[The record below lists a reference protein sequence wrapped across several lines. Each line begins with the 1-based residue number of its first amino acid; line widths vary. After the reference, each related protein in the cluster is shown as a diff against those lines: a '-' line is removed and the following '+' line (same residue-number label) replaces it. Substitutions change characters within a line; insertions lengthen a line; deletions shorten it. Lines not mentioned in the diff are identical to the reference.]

1 MSDKAEKKIRRKPK
15 TKSPVSLKDLNE
27 EQIKAFQEISKN
39 ADLRK
44 VLLLESHFQCN
55 HSEYALGQKNENVN
69 FSYGYT
75 VREKEYLD
83 EEGHGLIIFDWEVVA
98 TTKSG
103 EEDCKVVEMTSTYAV
118 HYGLPCK
125 CDPDIVSLFL
135 IHVGKVACYPYF
147 RNQVS
152 QKSWESSLELPILPV
167 ISA

>member
-1 MSDKAEKKIRRKPK
+1 MSDKSVKKVRRK
-15 TKSPVSLKDLNE
+15 SINE

-39 ADLRK
+39 ADLKK

-55 HSEYALGQKNENVN
+55 HSEYSLGQKSESIN

-75 VREKEYLD
+75 VREKEYLK
-83 EEGHGLIIFDWEVVA
+83 EEGDGLIIFDWEVVA

-103 EEDCKVVEMTSTYAV
+103 EEDCKAVEMTSTYAV
-118 HYGLPCK
+118 HYGLPSN
-125 CDPDIVSLFL
+125 CDPDIASLFL

-152 QKSWESSLELPILPV
+152 QKSWESNLELPILPV